1 MSQRCIL
8 VVEDEPIIRMCASEF
23 VEDAGYM
30 PIEAGDVAAAL
41 VHLENHDGIIAV
53 FTDIN
58 LPGDIDGL
66 ALAAEVGTRWPH
78 IRVLIAS
85 GRSAPPSSQ
94 LSGKV
99 SFIPKPYGSGE
110 FATALD
116 LLLTQE

>member
-1 MSQRCIL
+1 MSQRFIL
-8 VVEDEPIIRMCASEF
+8 VVEDEPIIRMCAAEF
-23 VEDAGYM
+23 VEDAGFM
-30 PIEAGDVAAAL
+30 PIEVGDVPAAL
-41 VHLENHDGIIAV
+41 AQLESCEGIVAV

-58 LPGDIDGL
+58 LPGEIDGL
-66 ALAAEVGTRWPH
+66 ALAAEVETRWPH

-85 GRSAPPSSQ
+85 GRTAPPGSQ

-116 LLLTQE
+116 LLLTRE